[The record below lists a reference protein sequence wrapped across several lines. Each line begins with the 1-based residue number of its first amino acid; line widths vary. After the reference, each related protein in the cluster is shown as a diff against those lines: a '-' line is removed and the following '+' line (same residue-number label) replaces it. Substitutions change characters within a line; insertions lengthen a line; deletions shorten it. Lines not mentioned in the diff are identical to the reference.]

1 MKKDNLKEKL
11 KALQMALSQIEKS
24 YGKGAVMRL
33 GEKGISAEVE
43 VIPTGSLSLDIATG
57 IGGVPRGRVVEI
69 FGPEGSGKTTL
80 ALSIIAQAQKNGG
93 LCAFIDT
100 EHAFDPS
107 YAQDLGVELENL
119 YISQPDTGEQALE
132 IAEIMTRS
140 GALDVFVVDSVA
152 ALVPRVEVEG
162 EMGEAQIGVQ
172 ARLMSQALRK
182 LASVIH
188 KSHTCAIFTNQIRY
202 KIGVGA
208 FANPETTPGGLALKF
223 YASLRLEIRRI
234 GSLKKGEE
242 TIGNRTK
249 VKVVKN
255 KLAPPFKEAEFDI
268 IYGKGIVREG
278 ELIDLG
284 VHLGIIQK
292 SGAWLS
298 YGEIKLGQG
307 REQAIEFLSKNSKI
321 SQEIENKIY
330 ELTLKEKKEDKDDEE
345 RKD

>member
-33 GEKGISAEVE
+33 GEKGVSVEVE
-43 VIPTGSLSLDIATG
+43 AIPTGSLSLDIATG

-100 EHAFDPS
+100 EHALDPS
-107 YAQDLGVELENL
+107 YARDLGVEVENL
-119 YISQPDTGEQALE
+119 YISQPDTGEQALD

-188 KSHTCAIFTNQIRY
+188 KSQTCAIFTNQIRY

-234 GSLKKGEE
+234 GSLKKGDE

-268 IYGKGIVREG
+268 IYGKGILREG
-278 ELIDLG
+278 EIIDLG
-284 VHLGIIQK
+284 VDLGIIQK
-292 SGAWLS
+292 SGTWLS
-298 YGEIKLGQG
+298 YGEVKLGQG
-307 REQAIEFLSKNSKI
+307 REQAIDFLSKNPKI

-330 ELTLKEKKEDKDDEE
+330 ELTLKEKEDKNEE
-345 RKD
+345 RKE

>member
-11 KALQMALSQIEKS
+11 KALQVALSQIEKA

-33 GEKGISAEVE
+33 GEKGVKVE
-43 VIPTGSLSLDIATG
+43 VDIIPTGSLSLDIATG
-57 IGGVPRGRVVEI
+57 IGGVPRGRVIEI

-80 ALSIIAQAQKNGG
+80 ALSIIAQAQKREG

-132 IAEIMTRS
+132 IAEILTRS
-140 GALDVFVVDSVA
+140 GALDVFVIDSVA
-152 ALVPRVEVEG
+152 ALVPRIEVEG
-162 EMGEAQIGVQ
+162 EMGDAQIGLQ

-182 LASVIH
+182 LAGVIH
-188 KSHTCAIFTNQIRY
+188 KSQTCAIFTNQIRY
-202 KIGVGA
+202 KIGGGL
-208 FANPETTPGGLALKF
+208 FTNPETTPGGLALKF
-223 YASLRLEIRRI
+223 YASLRLEIRRV
-234 GSLKKGEE
+234 GSIKKGEE

-268 IYGKGIVREG
+268 IYGKGILREG
-278 ELIDLG
+278 EIVDLG
-284 VHLGIIQK
+284 VNLGIIQK
-292 SGAWLS
+292 SGAWFS
-298 YGEIKLGQG
+298 YGDTKIGQG
-307 REQAIEFLSKNSKI
+307 REQAIEFLLKNPKI
-321 SQEIENKIY
+321 CQEIENKIY
-330 ELTLKEKKEDKDDEE
+330 QISLKREDKNEKRED
-345 RKD
+345 